1 MEYRNRIEQLIAKL
15 NADNLRTAIDIAA
28 VPLEIKGFGHV
39 KEKNLAQAN
48 ERWAMLEERFN
59 NPARHIQTVQIM
71 ESELVD

>member
-1 MEYRNRIEQLIAKL
+1 
-15 NADNLRTAIDIAA
+15 
-28 VPLEIKGFGHV
+28 V

-71 ESELVD
+71 EPELVD